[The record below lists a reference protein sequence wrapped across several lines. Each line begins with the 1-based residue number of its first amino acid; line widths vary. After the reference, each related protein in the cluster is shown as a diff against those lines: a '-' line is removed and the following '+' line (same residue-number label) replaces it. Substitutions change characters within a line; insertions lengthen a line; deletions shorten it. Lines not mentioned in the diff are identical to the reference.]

1 MIKRA
6 PAYSLTALGPAST
19 YATLALAQPQQPS
32 TQKKTGAR
40 AAAQLADRRTEP
52 QPGLATDGVL
62 DILRI
67 VPRV

>member
-6 PAYSLTALGPAST
+6 LAYSLTALGHAST
-19 YATLALAQPQQPS
+19 YATLALAQPQQP
-32 TQKKTGAR
+32 
-40 AAAQLADRRTEP
+40 LADRRTEP